1 MSEIVLPIV
10 YQLGAGGILG
20 FVVGYAVKKMMKI
33 VAVII
38 GIFALILIYL
48 GHTGI
53 IDVNYD
59 KLSEAIEGLY
69 GGAGEATHWL
79 TPLVANLPFAGVFL
93 VGAAIGFKAG

>member
-20 FVVGYAVKKMMKI
+20 FVVGYAIKKMMKI

-53 IDVNYD
+53 INVNYD
-59 KLSEAIEGLY
+59 KLTEAIEGFY
-69 GGAGEATHWL
+69 GSAGGATRWL